1 VFFVQAAENSQ
12 YEVLFGDNVFGRRPK
27 NGSYVVARYRATS
40 GELPNGATRFV
51 VDGPID
57 GHANVSVSVITA
69 ATGGSVAETV
79 DSIRFNAPRSFQA
92 QDRAVTSSDYETL
105 LKSRFADIQT
115 ISVFGGEEA
124 DPPQFGKVFIS
135 VDVADADGAPET
147 RKQAYLDYIRTKT
160 PLTINVGFVDPD
172 FMYVRVNS
180 TVLYN
185 VNNTMKT
192 YLDIKS
198 LIQAGISGYN
208 LTSLSDFKSTLFIS
222 ELSDAINNADTS
234 IVSNDTKIKLVRRVV
249 IPTNKATN
257 IVTTFDNQLQTETG
271 VKLKADEIH
280 YGHTLTSSIFNVN
293 GIPCLLVD
301 DSLGNIYVGTQ
312 AAQAVSVVRPVGTID
327 YETGKVVI
335 SALTVDSYAGN
346 YIELRATPRTQNVSS
361 KKSTILLIDDYD
373 VDVNVVG
380 IKR

>member
-1 VFFVQAAENSQ
+1 
-12 YEVLFGDNVFGRRPK
+12 
-27 NGSYVVARYRATS
+27 
-40 GELPNGATRFV
+40 
-51 VDGPID
+51 
-57 GHANVSVSVITA
+57 
-69 ATGGSVAETV
+69 
-79 DSIRFNAPRSFQA
+79 
-92 QDRAVTSSDYETL
+92 
-105 LKSRFADIQT
+105 
-115 ISVFGGEEA
+115 
-124 DPPQFGKVFIS
+124 
-135 VDVADADGAPET
+135 
-147 RKQAYLDYIRTKT
+147 
-160 PLTINVGFVDPD
+160 
-172 FMYVRVNS
+172 
-180 TVLYN
+180 
-185 VNNTMKT
+185 MKT

-198 LIQAGISGYN
+198 QIQAGISGYN
-208 LTSLSDFKSTLFIS
+208 LTALSDFKSTLFIS

-271 VKLKADEIH
+271 VKLKTDEIH